1 MRCTPTYFI
10 VDSWASFEELVFV
23 AVTAT
28 KAPYS
33 SSELV
38 EARVCETHH
47 PGFLAS
53 ARTFPFATELL
64 FRVNAPLI

>member
-23 AVTAT
+23 AVTTT
-28 KAPYS
+28 KVPYS

-47 PGFLAS
+47 PALAS
-53 ARTFPFATELL
+53 ARIFPFATELF
-64 FRVNAPLI
+64 FRMNAPLI